1 MDALKQSSHRPP
13 APKPLKKSGA
23 SRPADLAAHLD
34 FREIGDHVYD
44 GIYVADGAG
53 KTLYVNKAYTRITG
67 IQPEEV
73 VGFNVLDLEK
83 LGIFKN
89 AVTPRVL
96 REKKQVNSIGFI
108 PRTKQKML
116 VTGLPIFDDQ
126 GDVKMVVVIDREFSE
141 LSAMKE
147 ELDASREKIKSV
159 ERCARKGLREIE
171 HLRKQQRSSG
181 LIGDS
186 DASRALR
193 EQIEQIAN
201 LDVTVLLV
209 GETGVGKEV
218 IAAEIHQRSERRNNP
233 FIKVN
238 CAAIPPTMLEAELF
252 GYEKGAFTGAAP
264 HGRIGLFELAEKGTI
279 LLDEIGDMPLGLQVK
294 LLRVLQHK
302 EVTRIGGR
310 GPISLDVRIIAA
322 TNADLKD
329 MMKEKLFRED
339 LFYRISVFPI
349 AIKPLRERPGDIL
362 VLAQHFLETY
372 GAKYARN
379 VSLSK
384 EGASLLQRYPWPGN
398 VRELQNVIERLVIV
412 SDAGK
417 KIDAEQISIMLGLD
431 DIDLFSKKDRSLK
444 EIVDNFERH
453 LIEKAMEVHGST
465 RLAAQAL
472 KVDQSTIVKKRKKW
486 LEE

>member
-1 MDALKQSSHRPP
+1 MDASKLGDNRPAPESLRKKQS
-13 APKPLKKSGA
+13 APSPS
-23 SRPADLAAHLD
+23 DLAAHLD

-44 GIYVADGAG
+44 GIYIADGAG

-73 VGFNVLDLEK
+73 LGVNVLSLEASG
-83 LGIFKN
+83 LFRN

-96 REKKQVNSIGFI
+96 REKKQVNSIAFI
-108 PRTKQKML
+108 PRTRQKML
-116 VTGLPIFDDQ
+116 VTGVPIFNDQ

-186 DASRALR
+186 EDSKALR

-201 LDVTVLLV
+201 LDVTVLLI

-310 GPISLDVRIIAA
+310 APILLDVRIIAA
-322 TNADLKD
+322 TNANLKD
-329 MMKEKLFRED
+329 MMKEKRFRED

-349 AIKPLRERPGDIL
+349 TLKPLRERPSDIL
-362 VLAQHFLETY
+362 VLSRHFLESY
-372 GAKYARN
+372 GVKYAKN

-412 SDAGK
+412 SDAEK

-444 EIVDNFERH
+444 EIVDDFERH
-453 LIEKAMEVHGST
+453 LIEKALETHGST
-465 RLAAQAL
+465 RLAAEAL
-472 KVDQSTIVKKRKKW
+472 KIDQSTIVKKRKKW
-486 LEE
+486 QEG